1 MPASASGRVERG
13 QGRPSAHGIAI
24 WAFGIGRVASDG
36 PSCGSEIHARV
47 IGAGTGYGAPI
58 WEVQI
63 DSGGFCGSDR
73 NSAQSVRQK

>member
-1 MPASASGRVERG
+1 VVMESLS
-13 QGRPSAHGIAI
+13 
-24 WAFGIGRVASDG
+24 G
-36 PSCGSEIHARV
+36 PSGARAWPRMGLPV
-47 IGAGTGYGAPI
+47 APRHMRWSLARALATGAPI